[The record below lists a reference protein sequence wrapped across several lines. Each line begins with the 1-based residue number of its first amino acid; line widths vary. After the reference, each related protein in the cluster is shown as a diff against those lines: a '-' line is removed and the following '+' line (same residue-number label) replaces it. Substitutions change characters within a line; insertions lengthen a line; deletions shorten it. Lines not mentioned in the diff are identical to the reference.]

1 MIDVSSEDLILIGK
15 VVRPQGL
22 KGLLRILSYARS
34 AESFLNV
41 GTVLLKSDKQ
51 ELVEYKIS
59 SLKAHKGVFLMKLEG
74 LNSLGDA
81 ERYRG
86 AEIFLKKDLLRR
98 EGDED
103 YFWFELIGLTVFL
116 SSGRCIGT
124 LKQIIPTGS
133 NDIFVV
139 KEGKKE
145 YLIPAIHG
153 VVEKIDLKN
162 KRIIIY
168 EVEGLLDLNEV

>member
-116 SSGRCIGT
+116 SSVRCIGT

>member
-1 MIDVSSEDLILIGK
+1 LINTSSEDLLLAGK
-15 VVRPQGL
+15 VIRPQGL
-22 KGLLRILSYARS
+22 KGILRIRSYARS

-41 GTVLLKSDKQ
+41 GTVFLKSDKQ
-51 ELVEYKIS
+51 ELVEYKVS

-74 LNSLGDA
+74 LSSLGEA

-98 EGDED
+98 EDDEE
-103 YFWFELIGLTVFL
+103 YFWFELIGLKVFL

-124 LKQIIPTGS
+124 LKKIIATGS

-139 KEGKKE
+139 KEGEKE
-145 YLIPAIHG
+145 YLIPAIQE
-153 VVEKIDLKN
+153 VVEEIDLKN
-162 KRIIIY
+162 KMIIIH
-168 EVEGLLDLNEV
+168 EMEGLLDLNEV

>member
-1 MIDVSSEDLILIGK
+1 LIDVSSEDLILIGK